1 MISALMNLP
10 VCNYIIALA
19 IGLILLWKFL
29 NSRKTFM
36 PSAGKAVLI
45 SGCDSGIG
53 RYLARRLHAEG
64 FVVFAGCL
72 HPDGEGAKALK
83 RLSSPQ
89 LLVLPL
95 DITCDISV
103 SEAIQF
109 VRDNSPEAGLWAL
122 INNAGVCVYGEF
134 EWQTWDQCKAQ
145 MEINLIGTIRLTKL
159 CLPLI
164 RRCSGRIVNIT
175 SVNGSCAFPGLST
188 YSATKFGLEGFSD
201 SLRLEMAKF
210 NVNVVVIQ
218 PGDLARLTNIMQNHR
233 IHADRMWSQMNTEQK
248 NLYGDYF
255 YRYHQ
260 FISENYGMTSP
271 PNFESSTLS
280 TDVLEALSILKPQ
293 PRYVSAPWQF
303 RYFYKILQFLPT
315 RWSDKLL
322 GLLFARVFKFKLQF

>member
-1 MISALMNLP
+1 MISTLLNLP
-10 VCNYIIALA
+10 VWNYIIALV
-19 IGLILLWKFL
+19 IGLMLLWKFL
-29 NSRKTFM
+29 TSRKTVL

-53 RYLARRLHAEG
+53 NHLARRLHAEG

-72 HPDGEGAKALK
+72 LPEGEGAKALK

-95 DITCDISV
+95 DITSDFSV

-134 EWQTWDQCKAQ
+134 EWQTWNQCTTQ
-145 MEINLIGTIRLTKL
+145 VEINLMGTIRLTKL

-164 RRCSGRIVNIT
+164 RRSSGRIVNIT
-175 SVNGSCAFPGLST
+175 SINGSCAFPGLST

-201 SLRLEMAKF
+201 SLRLEMTKF
-210 NVNVVVIQ
+210 NVRVVVIQ
-218 PGDLARLTNIMQNHR
+218 PGDLARLTNIMQDHR

-248 NLYGDYF
+248 NLYGNYF
-255 YRYHQ
+255 YKYHQ
-260 FISENYGMTSP
+260 FICENYGMTSP
-271 PNFESSTLS
+271 PNFESSSLF

-303 RYFYKILQFLPT
+303 RYFYRILQILPT
-315 RWSDKLL
+315 RWSDKLVEF
-322 GLLFARVFKFKLQF
+322 LFARVFKFKL